1 MPSARPLPTRQKILS
16 QPALLSR
23 VRRLRRQQRRIVF
36 TNGCFDVLHIGHIT
50 ILEQAK
56 RLGDIL
62 VVGLNSDRSVRAL
75 KGPSRPITPQR
86 ERAQVVAALAC
97 VDYVTVFHDETPLR
111 LIQAVRPDILVKGAD
126 WNAGHIVGRAFA
138 GRTVRIPLVRGRSTT
153 DVITRILAGATRARR

>member
-1 MPSARPLPTRQKILS
+1 MPSASSLPTRQKILS

-23 VRRLRRQQRRIVF
+23 LRWLRGQRRQIVF
-36 TNGCFDVLHIGHIT
+36 TNGCFDVLHVGHIT

-97 VDYVTVFHDETPLR
+97 VDYVTVFQDDTPLR

-126 WNAGHIVGRAFA
+126 WKTGQIVGRAFA

-153 DVITRILAGATRARR
+153 DLIARILAKATRAR